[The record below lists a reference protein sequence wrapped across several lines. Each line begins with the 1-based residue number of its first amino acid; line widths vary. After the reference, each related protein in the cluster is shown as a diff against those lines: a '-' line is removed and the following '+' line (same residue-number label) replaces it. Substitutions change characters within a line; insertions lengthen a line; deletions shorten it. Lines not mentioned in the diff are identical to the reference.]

1 MPAGNPRVIN
11 IHKNHLNNIG
21 MYLTSETK
29 KEIFK
34 KYGKSD
40 NDTGSPEGQIA
51 LFTHRINHLTT
62 HLKKNHKDYNTE
74 RSLVKMVGKRRA
86 LLDYLMK
93 KDIMRYR
100 AIVKELGLRK

>member
-1 MPAGNPRVIN
+1 
-11 IHKNHLNNIG
+11 
-21 MYLTSETK
+21 MYLTSDVK
-29 KEIFK
+29 KKIFK

-40 NDTGSPEGQIA
+40 TDTGSAEGQIA
-51 LFTHRINHLTT
+51 LFTHRIDHLTK
-62 HLKKNHKDYNTE
+62 HLKNNHKDYNTE
-74 RSLVKMVGKRRA
+74 RSLVKLVGKRRA